1 MGGVCSRKRSQLVDE
16 GDALQTSPRFS
27 KTSSLK
33 WLLLTLPRSSSDVS
47 GKGQGNEPG
56 RCPSLMELCVARVCQ
71 DIDRYSTFAMLPRDL
86 SQQIFNEL
94 VNSNRLTEASLQ
106 VFRDCALQDIGLGEY
121 PGVKDAWMEVVAS
134 QKQSLLSV
142 DISCSEVADS
152 GIDLLRDCSSM
163 QSLACNYCDQISE
176 SGLGVLSGLSNL
188 SSLSFKRS
196 NAVTAEG
203 MRAFANLVNLLN
215 LDLEGCLKIHGGLIH
230 LKDLTKLESLNMRY
244 CNYIADSDIKYL
256 TDLTNLKDLQLSCC
270 KITDLGVSYIRGLQ
284 KLTHLNLEG
293 CPVTAACLEAISGL
307 SSLVLLNLNR
317 CGIYDDGCENFE
329 GLKRLKVLNLGFNYI
344 TDACLVHLKELISLE
359 SLNLD
364 SCKIG
369 DDGLSHLKGLVL
381 LQSLE
386 LSDTEVGNNGL
397 QHLSGLRN
405 LQSINLSFTLV
416 TDIGVKK
423 ISVLNSLKSV
433 NLDNRQITDVGLAAL
448 ISLTRLTHLDLFG
461 ACITDNGTNCFRYN
475 FGEALFDISYLFC
488 KQTTSFDTIYVVAD
502 FKNLVSLEV
511 CGGFVTDAGVKNIK
525 DLKALTLLNLS
536 QNANLTDKTLEL
548 ISGIV
553 LPCWNKCT
561 SFLQLKSHGHLV
573 YRPDCF
579 DQLERVKLTGVQ
591 CWSQTPE

>member
-270 KITDLGVSYIRGLQ
+270 KITDLGVSYIRGKQYQ
-284 KLTHLNLEG
+284 KF
-293 CPVTAACLEAISGL
+293 
-307 SSLVLLNLNR
+307 
-317 CGIYDDGCENFE
+317 IY
-329 GLKRLKVLNLGFNYI
+329 
-344 TDACLVHLKELISLE
+344 
-359 SLNLD
+359 
-364 SCKIG
+364 
-369 DDGLSHLKGLVL
+369 
-381 LQSLE
+381 
-386 LSDTEVGNNGL
+386 
-397 QHLSGLRN
+397 
-405 LQSINLSFTLV
+405 
-416 TDIGVKK
+416 
-423 ISVLNSLKSV
+423 
-433 NLDNRQITDVGLAAL
+433 
-448 ISLTRLTHLDLFG
+448 LFG
-461 ACITDNGTNCFRYN
+461 G
-475 FGEALFDISYLFC
+475 
-488 KQTTSFDTIYVVAD
+488 
-502 FKNLVSLEV
+502 
-511 CGGFVTDAGVKNIK
+511 
-525 DLKALTLLNLS
+525 
-536 QNANLTDKTLEL
+536 
-548 ISGIV
+548 
-553 LPCWNKCT
+553 
-561 SFLQLKSHGHLV
+561 
-573 YRPDCF
+573 
-579 DQLERVKLTGVQ
+579 
-591 CWSQTPE
+591 